1 MGSDNFSWHH
11 PCPPIFLLIICPTIK
26 MYPLPNI
33 LRTPVSLTQ
42 WYFSYVESDSQN
54 QGGKFVV
61 ICYFLILWL
70 LFAKKSLSES

>member
-1 MGSDNFSWHH
+1 
-11 PCPPIFLLIICPTIK
+11 
-26 MYPLPNI
+26 MYPLPYI